1 MGYWLVL
8 IIGIC
13 GGAAVGIQSILAGA
27 MGQKIGGTATSFIIH
42 LGRMIFS
49 GILLVLRG
57 GENMRDWRS
66 LPWYILGAGI
76 FGLILYQTINVTLLH
91 VGCPMMMSVIII
103 IGQLSLR
110 IVIDHFGLFGI
121 VTRHFDLP
129 HAWMGS
135 PCLRVAI

>member
-76 FGLILYQTINVTLLH
+76 FGLILYQTINVTLLR
-91 VGCPMMMSVIII
+91 VGCPMMITLII

-121 VTRHFDLP
+121 VTRHIDLP
-129 HAWMGS
+129 RTWVWS
-135 PCLRVAI
+135 PCLREVI

>member
-76 FGLILYQTINVTLLH
+76 FGLILYQTINVTLLR
-91 VGCPMMMSVIII
+91 VGCPMMITLII

>member
-1 MGYWLVL
+1 
-8 IIGIC
+8 
-13 GGAAVGIQSILAGA
+13 
-27 MGQKIGGTATSFIIH
+27 
-42 LGRMIFS
+42 MIFS

-76 FGLILYQTINVTLLH
+76 FGLILYQTINVTLLR
-91 VGCPMMMSVIII
+91 VGCPMMITLII

>member
-8 IIGIC
+8 SIGIC

-27 MGQKIGGTATSFIIH
+27 MRQKIGGTATSFIIH
-42 LGRMIFS
+42 LGTMIFS

-57 GENMRDWRS
+57 RENIRDWPS

-76 FGLILYQTINVTLLH
+76 FGLILYQTINITLPR
-91 VGCPMMMSVIII
+91 VGGPMMITLIII
-103 IGQLSLR
+103 RQLSLG